1 MFENILIWFLLG
13 YIVWKLLMMVCP
25 VRAKVIVRV
34 NPGQKTD
41 GLSLVDSSEFLK
53 EMPMTAL
60 MGLFKTRFV
69 QITTAYASDQ
79 IQSVKSFMNETVYR
93 SFEQAISQRREKG
106 YRMDYKLVDFKK
118 VQMDEKPAQKL
129 YWVDFETEQVNLL
142 KDKDEKVIEGD
153 PMYLTLVRE
162 RWLFKWDDK
171 AGWVLSA
178 VQNLEAH
185 AA

>member
-1 MFENILIWFLLG
+1 MLENILLWFLFIYVG
-13 YIVWKLLMMVCP
+13 WKILMWICP
-25 VRAKVIVRV
+25 IRAKVIVRL
-34 NPGQKTD
+34 NPLQKTD
-41 GLSLVDSSEFLK
+41 SLVLAQSLDAIK
-53 EMPMTAL
+53 QMPMMGL
-60 MGLFKTRFV
+60 MGLFKTRFI

-79 IQSVKSFMNETVYR
+79 IHCVKSFMSDTVYNR
-93 SFEQAISQRREKG
+93 FEQTIRQRKEKG
-106 YRMDYKLVDFKK
+106 YHMDYKLVDFKN
-118 VQMDEKPAQKL
+118 VRLDENGDEKMR
-129 YWVDFETEQVNLL
+129 WVDFETEQVNLL

>member
-1 MFENILIWFLLG
+1 MLENILLWFLLAYLG
-13 YIVWKLLMMVCP
+13 WKLLMFICP
-25 VRAKVIVRV
+25 IRAKVIVRV
-34 NPGQKTD
+34 NPGQKMD
-41 GLSLVDSSEFLK
+41 GLLLQDSLDVLK
-53 EMPMTAL
+53 QMPMTAL
-60 MGLFKTRFV
+60 MGLFKTRFI

-79 IQSVKSFMNETVYR
+79 IQCVKSFMTETVYN
-93 SFEQAISQRREKG
+93 SFEQAIRQRQEKG

-118 VQMDEKPAQKL
+118 VHLNEGESETL
-129 YWVDFETEQVNLL
+129 RWVDFETEQVNLL
-142 KDKDEKVIEGD
+142 KDKDEKVVEGD

>member
-1 MFENILIWFLLG
+1 MLENILLWFLLAYLG
-13 YIVWKLLMMVCP
+13 WKLLMFICP
-25 VRAKVIVRV
+25 IRAKVIVRV

-41 GLSLVDSSEFLK
+41 GLILAESLESLK
-53 EMPMTAL
+53 QMPMTAL
-60 MGLFKTRFV
+60 LGLFKTRFI

-79 IQSVKSFMNETVYR
+79 IHCVKSFMSDTVYNH
-93 SFEQAISQRREKG
+93 FEQAIRQRKENG
-106 YRMDYKLVDFKK
+106 HHMDYKLVDFKK
-118 VQMDEKPAQKL
+118 VSLDENGDEKMR
-129 YWVDFETEQVNLL
+129 WVDFETEQVNLL

-162 RWLFKWDDK
+162 RWLFRWDDK